1 MNELDIV
8 DRLSIHRTMSQYS
21 TIDQLIFALNCDRS
35 AAKKEIESLR
45 KQQAASV
52 PEQAVATV
60 EIGHMLDV
68 LWIDIGWALKN
79 LKGGEKLYLRP
90 VAASV
95 PDELVRTLSDLC
107 SFAVN
112 AISKMHSAGVPLG
125 FLEADIERLLPAAHK
140 LLAAAP
146 SPTGLDNPEAPKPN
160 DKYTFVFPDASM
172 TKIRYIFV
180 DGEMVYE
187 NLEPEQ

>member
-52 PEQAVATV
+52 PDGWKLVPTEATEDMLNAMFLTTNISNEHGV
-60 EIGHMLDV
+60 DAHITNEEEI
-68 LWIDIGWALKN
+68 W
-79 LKGGEKLYLRP
+79 
-90 VAASV
+90 S
-95 PDELVRTLSDLC
+95 
-107 SFAVN
+107 
-112 AISKMHSAGVPLG
+112 AI
-125 FLEADIERLLPAAHK
+125 I
-140 LLAAAP
+140 AAAP
-146 SPTGLDNPEAPKPN
+146 SPVGLDNPEVPKQN
-160 DKYTFVFPDASM
+160 DKYTFVIPDASM

-187 NLEPEQ
+187 NLESEQ

>member
-68 LWIDIGWALKN
+68 RWIDIGWALKN

-95 PDELVRTLSDLC
+95 PDGWKLVPTEATEDMLNAMFLTANISDEHGVDAHITNEEEIW
-107 SFAVN
+107 S
-112 AISKMHSAGVPLG
+112 AI
-125 FLEADIERLLPAAHK
+125 I
-140 LLAAAP
+140 AAAP
-146 SPTGLDNPEAPKPN
+146 SPTGLDNPEAPKQ
-160 DKYTFVFPDASM
+160 KGKHTFVIPDASM

-187 NLEPEQ
+187 NLESEQ